1 MQGTLHQKLSYYFEQ
16 GTRSSMH
23 LTVCWDFV
31 FYGGKRGSDVHGG
44 AFWHIGRIDAFGV
57 GLFGALAER

>member
-1 MQGTLHQKLSYYFEQ
+1 
-16 GTRSSMH
+16 MH